1 MISSR
6 HYKLKF
12 ALLWTKLEIFL
23 FVTWSILVFSF
34 NYSLPSYKLE
44 LPWLPLSVIGTAV
57 AFFVGFK
64 NNSAYQRLWEARK
77 IWGAIVN
84 DSRSFAI
91 MVRDYISSEYTS
103 DELSEEELDKK
114 RSKIVKR
121 HIAWLYQLKRQ
132 LRVFKEWEHAG
143 SRNKNARARIIKDFP
158 IEDQKIEL
166 TRYISNDEYSDYLGK
181 ANIATQIIATQSREF
196 YHLKKENLIDEFR
209 LIELEN
215 FLTRFYDSQG
225 KCERIKNFPIP
236 RQYASFCTN
245 FVILFIT
252 LLPFGMIGLVDKLG
266 GGGGAYIS
274 AAMLTILIS
283 WLYWSMDIIGD
294 YIEHPFEGL
303 ASDIPMTNLTR
314 TIERDLLEIVGE
326 ENIPEVITP
335 IQGYLM

>member
-143 SRNKNARARIIKDFP
+143 SRLYIK
-158 IEDQKIEL
+158 
-166 TRYISNDEYSDYLGK
+166 
-181 ANIATQIIATQSREF
+181 
-196 YHLKKENLIDEFR
+196 
-209 LIELEN
+209 
-215 FLTRFYDSQG
+215 
-225 KCERIKNFPIP
+225 
-236 RQYASFCTN
+236 
-245 FVILFIT
+245 
-252 LLPFGMIGLVDKLG
+252 
-266 GGGGAYIS
+266 
-274 AAMLTILIS
+274 
-283 WLYWSMDIIGD
+283 
-294 YIEHPFEGL
+294 
-303 ASDIPMTNLTR
+303 
-314 TIERDLLEIVGE
+314 
-326 ENIPEVITP
+326 
-335 IQGYLM
+335 